1 MKKNLLGI
9 PLSAEGI
16 FRLSSKRAMK
26 QGKVTEKGKIKF
38 TIRQLPSQLKTFFYF
53 SKLP

>member
-26 QGKVTEKGKIKF
+26 QGKVTEKGENQVYYLTASI
-38 TIRQLPSQLKTFFYF
+38 TV
-53 SKLP
+53 